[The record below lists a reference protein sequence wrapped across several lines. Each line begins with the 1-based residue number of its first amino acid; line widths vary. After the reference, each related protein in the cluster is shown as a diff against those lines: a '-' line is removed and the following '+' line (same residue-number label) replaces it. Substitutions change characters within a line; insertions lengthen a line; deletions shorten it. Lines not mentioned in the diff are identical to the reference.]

1 MQIMRISEKM
11 ELALIE
17 QIHLELFSINQ
28 YLVMASYFLK
38 DDLNGFANFFLVQ
51 SQEENFHAMK
61 EFKYLHDVG
70 GSIKIHQI
78 PAPISDFH
86 SIKHVFETS
95 LMHEKKVTKSI
106 NNLIKLALEE
116 GDFAT
121 HTFLQWFITEQV
133 EEEALIENIIK
144 KLDMIG
150 DNSSALY
157 LLNDELAKRTFN
169 PTNNTP

>member
-1 MQIMRISEKM
+1 MRISEKM
-11 ELALIE
+11 QLALVE
-17 QIHLELFSINQ
+17 QIHLELLSINQ

-38 DDLNGFANFFLVQ
+38 DDLNGFANFFMVQ

-61 EFKYLHDVG
+61 QFQYLHDVG
-70 GSIKIHQI
+70 GSIRISQI

-86 SIKHVFETS
+86 SIKHVFEMS
-95 LMHEKKVTKSI
+95 LLHERKVTQAISNI
-106 NNLIKLALEE
+106 IKLSLEE
-116 GDFAT
+116 QDYAT
-121 HTFLQWFITEQV
+121 HTFFQWFITEQV
-133 EEEALIENIIK
+133 EEEALVENIIK

-169 PTNNTP
+169 PNPTV

>member
-1 MQIMRISEKM
+1 MRISEKM

-17 QIHLELFSINQ
+17 QIHMELLSINQ

-51 SQEENFHAMK
+51 AQEENFHAMK
-61 EFKYLHDVG
+61 QFQYLHDVG
-70 GSIKIHQI
+70 GSIRIGSI
-78 PAPISDFH
+78 PAPVSEFH
-86 SIKHVFETS
+86 SIKHVFEMS
-95 LMHEKKVTKSI
+95 LAHEKKVTQSI
-106 NNLIKLALEE
+106 SKIIKLALEE
-116 GDFAT
+116 QDYAT
-121 HTFLQWFITEQV
+121 HTFFQWFITEQV

-169 PTNNTP
+169 PNNTV